1 MWICVFVSF
10 NFFRFFFPFERT
22 KINLFSSMGVCMASE
37 KYHPIKT
44 EIKLTI
50 RKILPGARRCF
61 GMLHGIREI
70 FIQLKCVNK
79 IND

>member
-50 RKILPGARRCF
+50 RKILPGAQVFWDVAWHQRNIHPIK
-61 GMLHGIREI
+61 M
-70 FIQLKCVNK
+70 
-79 IND
+79 